1 MDINNSCRQTV
12 QQYRQIAC
20 LLSAGATRACRS
32 TSTALVAGKR
42 NRNFLDCDNDDF
54 PSQLVSQHMLWNH
67 PGYVPVSLLLTGTS
81 KDRKT
86 TALSNHTNSSNLSKT
101 NQTANVIIARTK
113 KKATSTT
120 TTMSDQQS
128 VVYLPCCLD
137 CGTALQPGYQG
148 TTVRLKSVESSSFT
162 VRVSRTQRRRMA
174 RRRSKRERMS
184 LVTSQANRNKKK
196 KLTVS
201 SNFNNSGSSNDALLQ
216 GSNLMEFLKQ
226 QCQQRPP
233 RDGYS
238 QNQFADCRNYI
249 TMTCGSCGSTTQ
261 IPGIRKK
268 KNDVPPP
275 DKSQKLTATISRMPT
290 KGTKASGAHN
300 FKKHHGEST
309 KKRTSAVDFIALDD
323 KASAS
328 NKTRSSDKSP
338 LGKRATISSV
348 SSRKKKKKRP
358 TTLDFLSSLNDH

>member
-1 MDINNSCRQTV
+1 MDINNSCRQAV

-32 TSTALVAGKR
+32 TSAALVAGKR

-67 PGYVPVSLLLTGTS
+67 PGYVPMSLLLTETS
-81 KDRKT
+81 KDRNHSNQHVET
-86 TALSNHTNSSNLSKT
+86 TTLSNHTNSSNLSKT
-101 NQTANVIIARTK
+101 NQTANVIIAKTK
-113 KKATSTT
+113 KKATSTI
-120 TTMSDQQS
+120 MSDQRS
-128 VVYLPCCLD
+128 EVYLPCCLD
-137 CGTALQPGYQG
+137 CGAALQPGYQG
-148 TTVRLKSVESSSFT
+148 TTVRLKSVASSNFT
-162 VRVSRTQRRRMA
+162 VRVSRTQRRRMD
-174 RRRSKRERMS
+174 RRRSKLERIS
-184 LVTSQANRNKKK
+184 LVASQANRNKKK
-196 KLTVS
+196 KQTAS
-201 SNFNNSGSSNDALLQ
+201 SNVNNSGSSNNALLQ

-268 KNDVPPP
+268 KDGVPPP
-275 DKSQKLTATISRMPT
+275 NKSQKLTATISRVPT
-290 KGTKASGAHN
+290 KDTKTSAAHN
-300 FKKHHGEST
+300 GEST
-309 KKRTSAVDFIALDD
+309 KKRASAVDFIALDD
-323 KASAS
+323 KASVS
-328 NKTRSSDKSP
+328 NKTRTSDKSP
-338 LGKRATISSV
+338 IGKRATISSL